1 MTIRN
6 TGNVPT
12 DTVAIGGVE
21 DDKQVARVTNTNPG
35 ANDYGLVVRVVGG
48 VGGGGGG
55 GGTGDA
61 SAFNQEV
68 QIAQVGDHITDAPDA
83 LTVLGRLREIANRLG
98 AAVASPAANT
108 INAGVKAII
117 AALPAGRG
125 TQTVANSMSVAPATA
140 ATFPVSGTVTANL
153 GTLSGAATEAA
164 QETGNTTLTT
174 ISGKLPAALGQRPM
188 ATSMA
193 VVMASDQS
201 AVPVSGTV
209 TANLGTLS
217 GAATEVAQETGNTT
231 LTAIN
236 GKLPAS
242 LGQRTMAT
250 SLAVT
255 MASNQSAV
263 PVSGTV
269 TANLGTIAGVATE
282 ATQVTGNTTLTAI
295 SGKLPAALGQAN
307 MAGSMSVT
315 LASNQSAVPVSGT
328 VTANL
333 GTIAGVAT
341 ETTQAAGNTTLT
353 AISGKLPA
361 ALGQRPMASSLA
373 VVMASDQSAVPVS
386 IASTVQRAV
395 TATLQF
401 TRPANTTQYA
411 PGDALYNSTTAG
423 AAQQLP
429 FVRASDGSVV
439 PVGSLLV
446 VTNAQIIGDNATA
459 TVNNLIDLF
468 LSPTTFTP
476 VADNAGFN
484 PGATA
489 LAGGF
494 WVPFDYPIIL
504 PGGGA
509 VSYSNDLAVQFRL
522 PAAASSMF
530 VQARLRTAYIPQSGE
545 TITIRLAGFE
555 VV

>member
-282 ATQVTGNTTLTAI
+282 
-295 SGKLPAALGQAN
+295 
-307 MAGSMSVT
+307 
-315 LASNQSAVPVSGT
+315 
-328 VTANL
+328 
-333 GTIAGVAT
+333 
-341 ETTQAAGNTTLT
+341 TTQAAGNTTLT